1 MKSSLF
7 FYSFCSRVI
16 EIQNSCLIV
25 TMSVIRPWLWG
36 SDICSW
42 FGHLVPEKLH
52 VTGFVA
58 GPWFQP
64 ERVCFRNRK
73 FRSSSRTFRFSS
85 PVTIHI
91 DPHSF
96 KMAAIVF
103 EKKGN
108 DDVIKLKK
116 SGYRKTALNVTF
128 DWQISG
134 TQRDNEDRCAFY
146 HSSVINVDLCCCV
159 FVGLGVVH
167 WIFREI

>member
-1 MKSSLF
+1 MLVFPQELVDFLVPCIRSHCTSRPYWISSGCNSFCIPEQQGRNEKFSL

-73 FRSSSRTFRFSS
+73 FRSSSRTLRFSS

-128 DWQISG
+128 DW
-134 TQRDNEDRCAFY
+134 
-146 HSSVINVDLCCCV
+146 
-159 FVGLGVVH
+159 
-167 WIFREI
+167 